1 MSITP
6 LMSGTPG
13 TRNSTLVAMAV
24 SAVQSKRSAD
34 EAHSDATKAERM
46 KMMKWFTPALVNCC
60 RAEKPASVEV
70 KTIPTATQS
79 PLKSLQNEALA
90 SPTTMSTNIG
100 SMRGFAVS
108 LRNFSRITSSGSR
121 RSTASQLSELRSELR
136 SKLIGRAGIFTTR
149 VTASPVASS
158 RTVRIVLFWKL
169 DS

>member
-1 MSITP
+1 
-6 LMSGTPG
+6 
-13 TRNSTLVAMAV
+13 
-24 SAVQSKRSAD
+24 
-34 EAHSDATKAERM
+34 
-46 KMMKWFTPALVNCC
+46 
-60 RAEKPASVEV
+60 
-70 KTIPTATQS
+70 
-79 PLKSLQNEALA
+79 
-90 SPTTMSTNIG
+90 MSTNIG